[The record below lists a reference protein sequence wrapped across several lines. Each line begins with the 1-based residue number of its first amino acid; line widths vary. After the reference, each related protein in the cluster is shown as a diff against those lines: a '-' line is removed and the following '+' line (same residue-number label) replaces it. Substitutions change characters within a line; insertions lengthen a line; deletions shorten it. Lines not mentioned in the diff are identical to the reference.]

1 MVLVLTVVHLKED
14 IVKFHCEIKVSIRI
28 ITRRKMILLLITQTK
43 NGESENRNTHATFWK
58 ALTSL
63 KGISLTPFL

>member
-58 ALTSL
+58 AQTSV